1 MDVWA
6 IVDHDIRGK
15 WTDGE
20 RMSRAAGPGLAL
32 PPLLSSSSSSLSM
45 RRHSRTQDTYMGL
58 TVVEGKTA
66 ATGHGSSSADLLD
79 PPMSTCHTR

>member
-45 RRHSRTQDTYMGL
+45 RRHSRTQGAGLSVSKFLAYMHAL
-58 TVVEGKTA
+58 AELRK
-66 ATGHGSSSADLLD
+66 LERR
-79 PPMSTCHTR
+79 C